1 MWTADILSNVV
12 FYGLFNMFSPAVLSL
27 RQDGVGFLLWVVTM
41 VPIGLHVRGLQ
52 TQMKDGGAGD
62 GGQVTFTGGMRGAVV
77 IVSLKMMC
85 DECDMHV
92 CWASLTPT
100 NVSDVIVIEKGEV
113 NDRWGAGKKR
123 QENLP
128 QSKALKS
135 PTDKDCPYQASVAGG
150 GKEALVRSQ
159 GEPVRGRLP
168 GSVTL
173 GNPLPVPGQWLAGPH
188 TL

>member
-1 MWTADILSNVV
+1 M
-12 FYGLFNMFSPAVLSL
+12 
-27 RQDGVGFLLWVVTM
+27 
-41 VPIGLHVRGLQ
+41 
-52 TQMKDGGAGD
+52 
-62 GGQVTFTGGMRGAVV
+62 
-77 IVSLKMMC
+77 KMMC
-85 DECDMHV
+85 YV
-92 CWASLTPT
+92 CWGSLTPT

-159 GEPVRGRLP
+159 GEPVQGRLP
-168 GSVTL
+168 GSMIPW
-173 GNPLPVPGQWLAGPH
+173 NPPPVPDQCWAGCHLPVGLQLVCSRFTPQVYQFCSGFCEYCDTNFVIDLFVRDHSCIDHKSHIRQKHHLLSGFRFLVFSLNCWSDIRTYHWSILKWS
-188 TL
+188 LN